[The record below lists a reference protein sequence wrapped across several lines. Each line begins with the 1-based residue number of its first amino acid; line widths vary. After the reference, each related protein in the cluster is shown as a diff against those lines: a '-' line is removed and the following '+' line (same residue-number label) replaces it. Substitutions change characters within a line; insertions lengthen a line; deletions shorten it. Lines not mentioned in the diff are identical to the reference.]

1 MNSGTVIYI
10 PSTTGGENFAAIL
23 IDTNVELANDPAQAT
38 RITHRD
44 VSSPDMNAYRALRI
58 SHWRSAPYIDSD
70 RCLTSYS
77 VGMDDGMPRLAN
89 TLPRRKKATFALRK
103 AYCPAFTSS
112 CETLLATASTCLDSR
127 RGILRAARR
136 HIPHGSRDSP
146 KSIQTRKMEQ
156 GETAAEAAHKAHT
169 LPLLGTCYIS
179 LNLPNKERN
188 DIEPCAV
195 ASLCLWKPAQKK
207 KRGTS
212 SSPSWRYLRGM
223 AAPHPHPPESVVLR
237 TNLGRVG
244 AMPRQQANLLFRH
257 FTQVSRA
264 TLPYILLLHA
274 ALPCPPSGGWEM
286 DRPLTPYEL
295 EMTVRDASLGSAP
308 GSDNMLNEFL
318 HRLGPVA
325 RGTLRTM
332 IHNSFANGSLPG
344 SWENGGHYSYSQ
356 TLEGIHAAQRVTD
369 TSRYSPFY

>member
-1 MNSGTVIYI
+1 
-10 PSTTGGENFAAIL
+10 
-23 IDTNVELANDPAQAT
+23 
-38 RITHRD
+38 
-44 VSSPDMNAYRALRI
+44 
-58 SHWRSAPYIDSD
+58 
-70 RCLTSYS
+70 
-77 VGMDDGMPRLAN
+77 MPRLAN
-89 TLPRRKKATFALRK
+89 TLPRRRKATFALRK
-103 AYCPAFTSS
+103 ADWPAFTSS

-156 GETAAEAAHKAHT
+156 AETAAEAAYEAHT

-207 KRGTS
+207 KRGSS
-212 SSPSWRYLRGM
+212 SSPSWRYLHGM

-237 TNLGRVG
+237 TDLGRVG
-244 AMPRQQANLLFRH
+244 AMPRQQANLLVRH
-257 FTQVSRA
+257 FVRVSSA
-264 TLPYILLLHA
+264 KLPYTVVA
-274 ALPCPPSGGWEM
+274 AARRTPLPSGGWEM
-286 DRPLTPYEL
+286 DRPLTPYEIDL
-295 EMTVRDASLGSAP
+295 ALRDASLGSAP
-308 GSDNMLNEFL
+308 DSDDMLNEFR
-318 HRLGPVA
+318 HRIGPVA

-344 SWENGGHYSYSQ
+344 SWENGGYYSYSQ
-356 TLEGIHAAQRVTD
+356 TRKGSMPPRESQTYHATLSFTEVDRKNNSPPSVSVIAAPP
-369 TSRYSPFY
+369 TSIWICTSVFCIGRGDYCYR